1 MKKVEDLAVP
11 FIISLVIITI
21 WEVPAIMA
29 SRYSIMPT
37 QSAILSLIIIV
48 LLPAVPVIYGWITG
62 NRTGALII
70 GVVPLLILGL
80 IIPIQSGDFLNRQ
93 WVATAIAY
101 WGTLMLIAGLAGYFA
116 AKKELK
122 SLVVSGILVGVW
134 FAVFVSGLN

>member
-29 SRYSIMPT
+29 SRSSIMPT
-37 QSAILSLIIIV
+37 QPAILSLIIIA

-62 NRTGALII
+62 NQTGALII
-70 GVVPLLILGL
+70 GVMPLLILGL

-93 WVATAIAY
+93 WVASAIAY
-101 WGTLMLIAGLAGYFA
+101 WGTLMFIAGLAGYFA

>member
-1 MKKVEDLAVP
+1 MKKDEDLAVP

-29 SRYSIMPT
+29 SRSSIMPT

-62 NRTGALII
+62 NQTGAIVI
-70 GVVPLLILGL
+70 GIVPLLILGL
-80 IIPIQSGDFLNRQ
+80 IIPIQSGDFPDRY
-93 WVATAIAY
+93 WVGTAIAY

-122 SLVVSGILVGVW
+122 SLVVSGILVVVW
-134 FAVFVSGLN
+134 FAAFVSGLN